1 MTTEQQQRYEFEA
14 FVRETLGGLRA
25 EMRQVLDTSALS
37 ARSLQDHDR
46 RLTGQEGEW
55 RALHAEMKR
64 IREQL
69 DELQAEVAELK
80 AQRAGMLLSVRVL
93 GAVFTVLGAVIHW
106 AFSIW
111 QSGGK

>member
-25 EMRQVLDTSALS
+25 EMRQVLEASAVS
-37 ARSLQDHDR
+37 TRAIAEHDR
-46 RLTGQEGEW
+46 RLIGNEGEW
-55 RALHAEMKR
+55 RTLHADMQR

-69 DELQAEVAELK
+69 DQLQVEVAELK